1 MRMRKYI
8 IILIVI
14 IIAVGGF
21 FVKHQYDKH
30 KNEEKLVIEA
40 QDHMRNYLKKDYKNV
55 QEVHFSKDY
64 NIDPTG
70 GVEVSGY
77 INNNKEKEFSG
88 IYDPT
93 NKEIGIS
100 VVNAEER

>member
-1 MRMRKYI
+1 MRKYI

-14 IIAVGGF
+14 IITVGGF
-21 FVKHQYDKH
+21 FVKHQYDNR
-30 KNEEKLVIEA
+30 KNEEKLVHEA
-40 QDHMRNYLKKDYKNV
+40 QDHMKNYLKKDYKNV
-55 QEVHFSKDY
+55 QEVHFSKNY
-64 NIDPTG
+64 TIDPTG
-70 GVEVSGY
+70 GIEVSGY

-100 VVNAEER
+100 VVNAEEK

>member
-1 MRMRKYI
+1 MRKYI
-8 IILIVI
+8 IILLVM

-21 FVKHQYDKH
+21 FVKHQYDNH
-30 KNEEKLVIEA
+30 KAEQKLVEEA
-40 QDHMRNYLKKDYKNV
+40 KEEMRSYLKKDYKNV
-55 QEVHFSKDY
+55 SEVHFSKDY

-77 INNNKEKEFSG
+77 INNDKEKEFSG

-93 NKEIGIS
+93 NKKIGIS
-100 VVNAEER
+100 VVNAEEK